1 MNIQEEIISRLE
13 TLIKKVD
20 HVLSTHKPNP
30 QSVIGFPTISSEAF
44 SEWQS
49 QSLSYLM
56 NILGEQHVYVQKF
69 RDEIKE
75 GYQETVKAGRGI
87 LNAVLEDIKGGYL
100 KKIET
105 LVSADIFTDF
115 IEMAEHL
122 LKQGYKDAA
131 ASLIGAVLEDG
142 LRKICL
148 NNEIALKSK
157 EDISSLNQ
165 KLANANTY
173 NRLTQKKVQVWNDI
187 RNNADHG
194 LFDEYN
200 RDDVEDMI
208 KGVQDFLERFYQ

>member
-187 RNNADHG
+187 
-194 LFDEYN
+194 
-200 RDDVEDMI
+200 
-208 KGVQDFLERFYQ
+208 